1 MQIRF
6 PLKLEKQCQAS
17 CRIDIGIDG
26 FLSRCHRAVTPA
38 IVFGV
43 DTQHVSRVIA
53 GKSGVSGVD
62 WEGNQVYLEW
72 IGTSRFFGML
82 ARPLEFLSTFKLR
95 SPPREVQWEHRDSF
109 PDEAEE

>member
-1 MQIRF
+1 M
-6 PLKLEKQCQAS
+6 PS
-17 CRIDIGIDG
+17 CCELMLG
-26 FLSRCHRAVTPA
+26 VT
-38 IVFGV
+38 VESV
-43 DTQHVSRVIA
+43 Q
-53 GKSGVSGVD
+53 
-62 WEGNQVYLEW
+62 GNQVYLEW